1 MTNRSLKPEGAITPE
16 RALAI
21 ARESIAHLAPGIELV
36 VLEDETVERDYGW
49 VFRFTTRRY
58 LETNDP
64 STLVPG
70 TGPLVVEREG
80 GATAFLAASVC
91 PERAIEEYERRRR
104 R

>member
-1 MTNRSLKPEGAITPE
+1 MTNDPPKPRGAITPQ

-36 VLEDETVERDYGW
+36 VLENETVEKDYGW

-58 LETNDP
+58 LETKDP
-64 STLVPG
+64 GALVPG
-70 TGPLVVEREG
+70 TGPLIVEREG
-80 GATAFLAASVC
+80 GATAFLASSVC

-104 R
+104 G